1 MDDVRTTIL
10 KAKLSDGSVVHIET
24 SQIHGEEKVGAK
36 PFDFQQVA
44 ASIESIVNAVKA
56 SLDKAEA
63 KKATVE
69 FGVEIGAEAGQLTAL
84 IVKGSGKANLKITLE
99 WS

>member
-1 MDDVRTTIL
+1 MDDVRTSIL
-10 KAKLSDGSVVHIET
+10 KAKLNDGSIVHIET

-36 PFDFQQVA
+36 PFDFEQVA
-44 ASIESIVNAVKA
+44 SSIESIVNAVKG
-56 SLDKAEA
+56 SLDKA
-63 KKATVE
+63 KANKASVE
-69 FGVEIGAEAGQLTAL
+69 FGVEIGVESGQLTAL